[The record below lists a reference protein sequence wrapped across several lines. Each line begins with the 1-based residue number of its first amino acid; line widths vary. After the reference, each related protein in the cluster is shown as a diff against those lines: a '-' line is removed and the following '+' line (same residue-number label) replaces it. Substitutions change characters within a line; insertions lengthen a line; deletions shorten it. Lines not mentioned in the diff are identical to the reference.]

1 MLTTDGSRTAA
12 GRRLR
17 IMHDE
22 HRSARPRRRR
32 QPHLNE
38 LKEISARSTSNRR
51 FEVLTTQLAI
61 FGMCAQHGA
70 AVDQPYYMLSVG
82 VKAPRNAL
90 LE

>member
-22 HRSARPRRRR
+22 QPSARPRRRR

-51 FEVLTTQLAI
+51 CEVAGLFQGGSRLVPRTQ
-61 FGMCAQHGA
+61 
-70 AVDQPYYMLSVG
+70 YSRLSWLYLECVRNT
-82 VKAPRNAL
+82 APPC
-90 LE
+90 

>member
-32 QPHLNE
+32 QPHRNE
-38 LKEISARSTSNRR
+38 LKEMTARSTSNRR
-51 FEVLTTQLAI
+51 FEVPGLSQGGSRLVPTTQ
-61 FGMCAQHGA
+61 
-70 AVDQPYYMLSVG
+70 YSRLSWLYLECVRNT
-82 VKAPRNAL
+82 APPC
-90 LE
+90 